1 LRKPPKDEQGKTL
14 TPPVVKSRFLNEM
27 VSCVRR
33 YKLLTPLFGGGVVSG
48 KADPITIIRGSSIRG
63 QLRFWWRA
71 CRGGKFDGDLKEMK
85 KYEDTLWGAAGA
97 EKQGLP
103 SQVQIKMG
111 NAKKGKEI
119 QPFERRGRP
128 ADDWSIL
135 SYAAFPLQESQ
146 GSVMDGVTFELT
158 ISYPK
163 TNTNG
168 MNIGEE
174 VAAALWAW
182 ETFGGIGA
190 RTRRGFGALH
200 CLDGPVLPTDTN
212 RVKQSLKAGLLQ
224 HVVEGAWP
232 QDVPYLNRDGK
243 DLKVIG
249 VFSDPQKA
257 WEKLISELRRFRQS
271 REGGRGPSLWP
282 EPDEIRRLFK
292 KNSDQRV
299 AKFPRAYFGLP
310 IVFHFKDD
318 YPDDTIL
325 EGKEYSRR
333 ASPLILRPLACDQD
347 KAVGLALILGGR
359 QLPPGG
365 LVLKSETIQPEAQ
378 AKLTTAEA
386 EEILPL
392 DGNPDVLDAFLK
404 TLN

>member
-1 LRKPPKDEQGKTL
+1 
-14 TPPVVKSRFLNEM
+14 
-27 VSCVRR
+27 
-33 YKLLTPLFGGGVVSG
+33 
-48 KADPITIIRGSSIRG
+48 
-63 QLRFWWRA
+63 
-71 CRGGKFDGDLKEMK
+71 MK

-190 RTRRGFGALH
+190 RTRRGFGA
-200 CLDGPVLPTDTN
+200 
-212 RVKQSLKAGLLQ
+212 
-224 HVVEGAWP
+224 WP

-325 EGKEYSRR
+325 EGKEYSR
-333 ASPLILRPLACDQD
+333 
-347 KAVGLALILGGR
+347 
-359 QLPPGG
+359 
-365 LVLKSETIQPEAQ
+365 
-378 AKLTTAEA
+378 
-386 EEILPL
+386 
-392 DGNPDVLDAFLK
+392 
-404 TLN
+404 